1 MTHGTQLR
9 QIGLSLLD
17 RGGEGGLEPSVI
29 IEGKQEYISTR
40 LGGLA
45 FTDVDRKTLRD
56 IIMSSGLWT
65 AFSANLT
72 TCDFICVELLSTEF
86 M

>member
-1 MTHGTQLR
+1 
-9 QIGLSLLD
+9 
-17 RGGEGGLEPSVI
+17 VI

-45 FTDVDRKTLRD
+45 FTDAKRKTLRD

-65 AFSANLT
+65 ACSANLT
-72 TCDFICVELLSTEF
+72 T
-86 M
+86 